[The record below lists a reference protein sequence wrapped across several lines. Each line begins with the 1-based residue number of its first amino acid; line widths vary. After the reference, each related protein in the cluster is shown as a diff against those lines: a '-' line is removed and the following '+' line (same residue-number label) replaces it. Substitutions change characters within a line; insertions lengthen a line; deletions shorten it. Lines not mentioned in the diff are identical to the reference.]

1 MTQTNRFSLKR
12 FARLGRFHASA
23 IGCQTAIY
31 IILSLLLALLTV
43 SSAKSDAIILM
54 IPLVWLTLTLM
65 LMLGPLVFAT
75 SRGIEITTMLP
86 ATKSEKAAFPL
97 LYTFIALPVMTLLPF
112 GTVMA
117 LSEETIIVA
126 RHDMPAIAE
135 AANAML
141 SNEFSCAIISTVTAM
156 ALCLFGVSIFRRHRT
171 LLTILTMAVAGFVF
185 MAVSMTRAIYG
196 IKELDELGRI
206 DLPIVY
212 SADNNEKLFGDI
224 AHFLNSNADIIGCSS
239 TFGICL
245 NTALAIISLT
255 LIAATIRKISN
266 RQL

>member
-23 IGCQTAIY
+23 IGCQSAIY

-43 SSAKSDAIILM
+43 NSAQSGAILIM
-54 IPLVWLTLTLM
+54 IPFNCIALTLM
-65 LMLGPLVFAT
+65 LILGPLVFAS
-75 SRGIEITTMLP
+75 SRGVEITTMLP

-112 GTVMA
+112 AICISANREAILLGRPDMTA
-117 LSEETIIVA
+117 L
-126 RHDMPAIAE
+126 AE
-135 AANAML
+135 AVNAL
-141 SNEFSCAIISTVTAM
+141 ISTDLPTTITATLTAM
-156 ALCLFGVSIFRRHRT
+156 SLGLFGVSTFRRHRT
-171 LLTILTMAVAGFVF
+171 LYTILAVAGAGIGY
-185 MAVSMTRAIYG
+185 MAISAIRAIVAL
-196 IKELDELGRI
+196 KELASIGRI
-206 DLPIVY
+206 DTVTVY
-212 SADNNEKLFGDI
+212 SVDNNEKLFGDI
-224 AHFLNSNADIIGCSS
+224 AHFFNSNADIIGSSS

-245 NTALAIISLT
+245 TTALAIISLT